1 MTPSAAGF
9 TPGADARPSQTL
21 LAFSRMKPSA
31 VAVIPAR
38 LSSTRLPRKMLLAE
52 TGRPLVEHTWRN
64 AASAGRTL
72 ATLVATDSDEIAA
85 AVRAFGGDVVLTSP
99 EAASGTARIV
109 EALPNLPPAEI
120 IVNVQGDEPE
130 LPAAAIDA
138 AIDLL
143 ARCPEAG
150 VATLVAPLRRRE
162 DLDDPAAVKAV
173 LTPWRAATA
182 ASSQPAAATG
192 GNLRPVV
199 AQPTSATGIT
209 PRQDAAAQ
217 PTAATGGTPRQ
228 DAGPAVLIPPTPGC
242 WRAIYFSRAPVP
254 AARDWVDGL
263 LDAEP
268 PLYWQHV
275 GLYAYRRWV
284 LEAWDRLPESRL
296 AAHESL
302 EQLRLIEAGITIVA
316 GVIPHATRGID
327 TPRDYAAFVE
337 RCRGT

>member
-1 MTPSAAGF
+1 MTPSAI
-9 TPGADARPSQTL
+9 
-21 LAFSRMKPSA
+21 
-31 VAVIPAR
+31 AVIPAR
-38 LSSTRLPRKMLLAE
+38 LSSTRLSRKMLLAE

-64 AASAGRTL
+64 AASAGSTL
-72 ATLVATDSDEIAA
+72 ATLVATDSEEIAA
-85 AVRAFGGDVVLTSP
+85 VVRGFGGDVVLTSP

-109 EALPNLPPAEI
+109 EALPRLPAAEI

-130 LPAAAIDA
+130 LPAAAIDQ

-150 VATLVAPLRRRE
+150 VATLVAPLRQRE

-173 LTPWRAATA
+173 LTPWRDVVPAA
-182 ASSQPAAATG
+182 ASPPAAAATG
-192 GNLRPVV
+192 GK
-199 AQPTSATGIT
+199 
-209 PRQDAAAQ
+209 PRQD
-217 PTAATGGTPRQ
+217 TAPS
-228 DAGPAVLIPPTPGC
+228 VLSVPTPGC

-254 AARDWVDGL
+254 SARDWHDSL
-263 LDAEP
+263 LATEP

-284 LEAWDRLPESRL
+284 LEAWDSLPESRL

-302 EQLRLIEAGITIVA
+302 EQLRLVEAGIPIVA

-327 TPRDYAAFVE
+327 TPKDYTAFVE
-337 RCRGT
+337 RCRST